1 MVELFYERGILV
13 NPDVEKDLFSG
24 IARVK
29 SYLNRKNGLPNLYIF
44 KNCVHLIAEL
54 KGYYWGSGDSPR
66 KADDHSL
73 DEMRYYL
80 MTRPKKSPTVV
91 EKTSIQKDKE
101 KRIRGLKQGKVGW

>member
-1 MVELFYERGILV
+1 M

-29 SYLNRKNGLPNLYIF
+29 SYLNQKNGLPNLYVF
-44 KNCVHLIAEL
+44 KNCVHLISEI
-54 KGYYWGSGDSPR
+54 KGYYWGKGDSPR

-80 MTRPKKSPTVV
+80 MTKPKRNSPVSEKSI
-91 EKTSIQKDKE
+91 IQKDKE
-101 KRIRGLKQGKVGW
+101 RRIRALKRTTY